1 MIERYDSSW
10 PPVGYDPNRGS
21 GYRLTLEQF
30 SRLTSDAKYRP
41 FVAPMIRR
49 WFGVEMVDLETGTT
63 FRTADGGV
71 VPAGI
76 VYSYVQGDPKK
87 QYELYQFAMSW
98 WR

>member
-1 MIERYDSSW
+1 MIERNDRSW

-21 GYRLTLEQF
+21 GYRLTQEQF

-41 FVAPMIRR
+41 FVAPLIRR
-49 WFGVEMVDLETGTT
+49 WFSVEMVDLETGTT
-63 FRTADGGV
+63 FRMADGGALD
-71 VPAGI
+71 AGI
-76 VYSYVQGDPKK
+76 VYASVQDDPKK